1 MLEIPD
7 IFWGRMIGAGSEPTV
22 ATYEVKMRVPPP
34 PPLKL
39 EHWVS
44 RNKVYY
50 VCSLN
55 CLRRCDARYL
65 KITKFIDNFY
75 DVT

>member
-34 PPLKL
+34 PPPEVRTLGESEQGIL
-39 EHWVS
+39 CLFVELSAQV
-44 RNKVYY
+44 R
-50 VCSLN
+50 CSLS
-55 CLRRCDARYL
+55 
-65 KITKFIDNFY
+65 
-75 DVT
+75 